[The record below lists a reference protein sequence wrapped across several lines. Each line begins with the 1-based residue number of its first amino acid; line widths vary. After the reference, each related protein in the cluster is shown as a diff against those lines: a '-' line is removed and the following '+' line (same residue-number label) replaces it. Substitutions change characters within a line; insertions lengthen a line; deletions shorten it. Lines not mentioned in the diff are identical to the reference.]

1 MVMKQRRILIV
12 DENQLVRSA
21 IASYLANTLACQV
34 VAVPGSRTAVLAAIT
49 EIVPDLV
56 VLDPHRPADDG
67 LGLLHAIKVQH
78 PALPVVVVSFVTD
91 LVCSETAVRAGALAF
106 IDKLQAPARL
116 LSVVR
121 EVFRPPASG
130 GVLPEVSTELVG
142 VVHGNGGCRPTLAA

>member
-1 MVMKQRRILIV
+1 MAMNRQCILIV
-12 DENQLVRSA
+12 DENQLVRGA
-21 IASYLANTLACQV
+21 IASYLANTLVCQV
-34 VAVPGSRTAVLAAIT
+34 VALTGNCATVLAAIT
-49 EIVPDLV
+49 GTAPDLV
-56 VLDPHRPADDG
+56 ILDPHLPSDDG

-142 VVHGNGGCRPTLAA
+142 VVHGDGGCRPTLAA